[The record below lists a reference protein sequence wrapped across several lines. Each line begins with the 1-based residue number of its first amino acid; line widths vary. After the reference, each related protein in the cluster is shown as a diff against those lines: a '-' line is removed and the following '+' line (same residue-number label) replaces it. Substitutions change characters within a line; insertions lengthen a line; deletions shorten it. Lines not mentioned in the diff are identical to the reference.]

1 MATIVKGILGGFSGK
16 VGTVVGANW
25 RGKDI
30 IRSRPKPSKKPPTDK
45 QVLQQ
50 LKFKLAVTFLQPLKS
65 IQSMY
70 FGTERGAKS
79 RVNLAVS
86 YTIGEAMEVVN
97 DMPQLVYNKV
107 LVTKGDL
114 AGFQNVALTPEAGGI
129 FNLGWEDNS
138 QQGNALATDVVNL
151 VCYCEE
157 TSDFILYPSLAA
169 RNALSATVTL
179 PDIYTGKEIQAW
191 SYFNNETQTLACNS
205 PHLGAFTVL

>member
-50 LKFKLAVTFLQPLKS
+50 LKFKLAVTFLQPLRS
-65 IQSMY
+65 IQRMY

-97 DMPQLVYNKV
+97 DIPELVYNKV
-107 LVTKGDL
+107 MITKGDL
-114 AGFQNVALTPEAGGI
+114 AGFQNVTLTPEAGGI
-129 FNLGWEDNS
+129 FNLNWEDNA
-138 QQGNALATDVVNL
+138 QQGNALATDMVNL

-157 TSDFILYPSLAA
+157 TGDFILYLSQATRA
-169 RNALSATVTL
+169 ALSATVTL
-179 PDIYTGKEIQAW
+179 PDVYTGKEIQVWA
-191 SYFNNETQTLACNS
+191 YFNNEPETLACNS